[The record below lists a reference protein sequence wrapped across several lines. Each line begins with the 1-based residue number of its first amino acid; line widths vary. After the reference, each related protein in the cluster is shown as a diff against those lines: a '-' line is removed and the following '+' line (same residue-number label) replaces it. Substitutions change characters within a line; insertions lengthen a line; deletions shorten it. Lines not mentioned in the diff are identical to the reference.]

1 MLPWRI
7 HNEKGIEFYCKDCK
21 SLAWSKWLYF
31 NHNGHQLVLIEESL
45 EVLMTDLDELD
56 KYYSKKF
63 SSDYSTDESNDKKL
77 VATINTI
84 EQNKNKQ
91 VKLIRQGFEQIIDA
105 LVK

>member
-1 MLPWRI
+1 
-7 HNEKGIEFYCKDCK
+7 
-21 SLAWSKWLYF
+21 
-31 NHNGHQLVLIEESL
+31 
-45 EVLMTDLDELD
+45 MTDLDELD

-63 SSDYSTDESNDKKL
+63 SSDYNTDESNDKKL